1 MRESLRLFVALE
13 LPAHFKE
20 ALEDIIGQVKGRG
33 LPTERWG
40 ALEGIH
46 LTLKFLGNVPSERFQ
61 EIVSGLEAALLDATP
76 FTLAL
81 DRPGAFPNL
90 RTPRVLWVGTSGE
103 LGALLALQQRVEA
116 CLEPLG
122 FPREERR
129 FSPHLTLARLGDRTS
144 PAEHRLGG
152 EALPAAMLPRTGPMM
167 VEGVSLMKSTLL
179 PSGAVHQRLAF
190 FPLRSQ

>member
-13 LPAHFKE
+13 LPVHFKE

-33 LPTERWG
+33 LTSVRWVDT
-40 ALEGIH
+40 EGIH
-46 LTLKFLGNVPSERFQ
+46 LTLKFLGNVPSERLQ
-61 EIVSGLEAALLDATP
+61 EIVSGLEAPLLDATP

-81 DRPGAFPNL
+81 DRLGAFPNL
-90 RTPRVLWVGTSGE
+90 KRPRVLWVGISGE
-103 LGALLALQQRVEA
+103 MDALLALQQRVEA

-129 FSPHLTLARLGDRTS
+129 FSPHLTLARLGDSTD
-144 PAEHRLGG
+144 HRLAG
-152 EALPAAMLPRTGPMM
+152 EALSAASMPQTGPMA
-167 VEGVSLMKSTLL
+167 VDGVSLMKSTLL

-190 FPLRSQ
+190 FPLRSR